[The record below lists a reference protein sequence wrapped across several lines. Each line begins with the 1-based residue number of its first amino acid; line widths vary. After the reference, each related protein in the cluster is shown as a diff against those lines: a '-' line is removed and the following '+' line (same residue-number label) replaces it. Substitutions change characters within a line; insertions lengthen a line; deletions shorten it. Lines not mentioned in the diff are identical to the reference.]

1 MKEALVRTARTT
13 LDDMRV
19 AGVCGGGR
27 GEGRVVGTIPCSP
40 RSQEQWDVV
49 KAVTTF
55 FCLFGNV
62 CVLVQKMYPKNHVA
76 DV

>member
-19 AGVCGGGR
+19 AGVYGG
-27 GEGRVVGTIPCSP
+27 VVGNSLILGTIPCSP
-40 RSQEQWDVV
+40 RSQEQWDAV